1 MALIENFKLEGAR
14 ELHDA
19 LIRIEKETQISI
31 IRRSAR
37 RAMVPVRDAI
47 AINVAM
53 KLDTMNARSRAIYS
67 RQIQL
72 RSKFDKRKGSV
83 NIYVMPNV
91 KSMQNEEKKRA
102 WNEALSEIGNE
113 YKPHTFTN
121 FAYLAHFFESG
132 TRPHIIK
139 IKRKY
144 TTVRLRHPGMRE
156 MPIFQETFNSK
167 ANQAATRLITEVGKS
182 IAREF
187 KRQSRNK

>member
-1 MALIENFKLEGAR
+1 MALIEKFKLEGAR

-19 LIRIEKETQISI
+19 LIRMEKETQISI